1 MTEDA
6 TLLSPVELARLISAI
21 ERREEPDRSHG
32 GLLRPRP
39 QARVVGITGPS
50 GAGKSTLVDG
60 LVTLYRKD
68 AERVAVLAVD
78 PSSPVTGGAVLG
90 DRIRMGRHAVDDGV
104 FIRSMGSRGRTD
116 GLAMPVRDSCRVL
129 TAAGYDPVLVE
140 TVGVGQTE
148 QGVVECCDVRVLVL
162 APLWGDYVQAAK
174 AGLIEMVDLIVVNK
188 ADLPG
193 ADALVRE
200 LEQAVR
206 REGGGDVKVVSS
218 VASEG
223 AGGVEAAREAVDAVW
238 DALSSTGLPQRRI
251 EAAKAELL
259 NRVQSAFKTGPLQ
272 RATNDGATQRLAEA
286 VCGGETSA
294 AEAAAEL
301 FREALGTVSRDL
313 GGSGSG

>member
-1 MTEDA
+1 MTKDA

-21 ERREEPDRSHG
+21 ERREEPDPSHG

-193 ADALVRE
+193 ADALV
-200 LEQAVR
+200 Q
-206 REGGGDVKVVSS
+206 VVSS

-223 AGGVEAAREAVDAVW
+223 AGGVEAAREAVDEVW

-251 EAAKAELL
+251 EAAMAELL
-259 NRVQSAFKTGPLQ
+259 NRVQSAFEAGPLQ

-301 FREALGTVSRDL
+301 FREALGTASRDL